1 MRPIQFFLL
10 KANAYQKDSHDIKQQ
25 LTTEPG
31 KSGSP
36 ILVKRENKII
46 AIGIH
51 KGGLPNSDYN
61 IGRAITDDLLFNLVK
76 WEKEMQR
83 S

>member
-10 KANAYQKDSHDIKQQ
+10 KANAYQKDSHGIKQQ

-36 ILVKRENKII
+36 ILVKREIKLLQLEYTKEVFLILII
-46 AIGIH
+46 T
-51 KGGLPNSDYN
+51 SD
-61 IGRAITDDLLFNLVK
+61 
-76 WEKEMQR
+76 EP
-83 S
+83 